1 MNNMTQKFLKTVV
14 LVVVLMTSAQAAATK
29 VLGLHVIDKNYL
41 MVHFRD
47 GEVHYRDD
55 GTGPSAYLGHSF
67 SEGDDTLL
75 VFGER
80 LKADRAQQAALWRIS
95 SSDDKGF
102 GIVRPQ
108 HVWRKSKPMNTDH
121 TLTSELDHW
130 LFLQLPKSMKQGCTY
145 TVTIPKGIGTDE
157 TSLSVCFDIWNTRSE
172 AVHVNIIGYV
182 PSEKTHAA
190 DLYQWLGDGGQRDY
204 KAFEGRKVFL
214 YDVDRQVKQDVGTVK
229 FWKPAAASEQEAG
242 KKALI
247 GTDVWNIDFQGSVP
261 GRYRL
266 VVEDVGCSMD
276 FDISPN
282 VYFEPYRY
290 SVRGYY
296 YMRLGEP
303 KDPEHVWPIPR
314 QPQFIPDEDPKELTV
329 YKTDLTPWSPEWRAL
344 RTDVWDE
351 PHFKKPEASIFW
363 KHRLPGNPVNTVV
376 RGGHSDAFD
385 WDRHLAHVSNIYDML
400 LPFILSGG
408 RLIDDNLGIRESG
421 NGIPD
426 LIDEARNEVDF
437 FLSIRDGEAYSQ
449 GVTNPSSDWTV
460 MYQAG
465 CTTMAAWAN
474 AANCAV
480 LGEAFRLQ
488 RNDSLQQYYT
498 AEAIKAFRFAEKQ
511 ENQQLDDMQDVGSI
525 QMRGRDF
532 RQLAAAFLYN
542 LTGEQQWEDIFA
554 EESMIKTPQ
563 SPLFSKGRQ
572 GFFGIGVTN
581 QFGARDVPFCQLW
594 AAAAYLTCPHHRHHA
609 TLYDNLRSSINAQA
623 ESYNISHM
631 TERPS
636 RRSANDSRWQV
647 SQNLQLVMLAHY
659 MADNDARKHELE
671 HVMFT
676 EAGWAMGRNPGNI
689 VEMTGLGERHITDC
703 YTTGRNDGAP
713 ECHPGQTPFNGTE
726 TWSPGHNGGD
736 AQVILKYCY
745 PAWADGG
752 WPRQESYFNQRYFWV
767 NGEFT
772 PRETMR
778 GKMAL
783 LGYLNAIAQQQKPIL
798 VLYENDVHCAIDGYA
813 RLAGMREVL
822 ASGDSLSVA
831 LVSCGDFLQGGVAG
845 SISKGQYIVDILRHM
860 NYDAIGLGNHEF
872 DYGVP
877 RMNELLSQ
885 VKAPVV
891 CANFFEAGS
900 PIPFFA
906 PYVIRQ
912 YGGRR
917 VGFVGVVTSEAM
929 RAEAY
934 SFYDDNGHLLYDL
947 KPMDVARIVQQAV
960 DEARSEGADIVVL
973 ISHLGEEPI
982 PNHLNSHDVVSRTRG
997 IDVVLDGHSHSAIE
1011 QSEVPNLDGRMV
1023 PVSQTGTQF
1032 QNIGKL
1038 LITPDG
1044 KCTTGLIPI
1053 KDAIYRQ
1060 PRVKAVTDSINAL
1073 MKQVTEREICRSDFD
1088 LSIYEAD
1095 GKTRRV
1101 RMAETNIGD
1110 LVADAFRTVMK
1121 TDIGLQNGGG
1131 IRNSIAKGAITYG
1144 RVLDALPFG
1153 NLLISLEATGQQ
1165 IVDMLQ
1171 KCATYDVEDGSFP
1184 QVSGLQFKIHQTANG
1199 RSVSDV
1205 AVLDAAA
1212 GQYQPIDLSRRYS
1225 IATTEYTVKGGFYD
1239 TLKSCRVLTA
1249 TSQNYCDCLVDFL
1262 RTFNGG
1268 KLPEIYAKPQN
1279 RITLIKE

>member
-1 MNNMTQKFLKTVV
+1 MNDMIQKFLKTVILLAV
-14 LVVVLMTSAQAAATK
+14 LITAAPAAATK
-29 VLGLHVIDKNYL
+29 VLGLRVIDKNYL

-47 GEVHYRDD
+47 GEVRYRDD

-67 SEGDDTLL
+67 AEGDDTLL
-75 VFGER
+75 VFGDR
-80 LKADRAQQAALWRIS
+80 LKADRAQQATLWKVS
-95 SSDDKGF
+95 SNDDKGF
-102 GIVRPQ
+102 GTVRPQ

-130 LFLQLPKSMKQGCTY
+130 LFLQLPKAMKQGCTY
-145 TVTIPKGIGTDE
+145 TVTIPKGIGADAAL
-157 TSLSVCFDIWNTRSE
+157 LSVCFDIWNAQSE

-182 PSEKTHAA
+182 PSEQTHAA

-204 KAFEGRKVFL
+204 KEFEGRQVYL
-214 YDVDRQVKQDVGTVK
+214 YNVKTQEKLNAGTVK
-229 FWKPAAASEQEAG
+229 FWKPASAAEQEAG

-247 GTDVWNIDFQGSVP
+247 GTDVWNIDFQTAAP

-276 FDISPN
+276 FDISPD
-282 VYFEPYRY
+282 VYFQPYRY

-303 KDPEHVWPIPR
+303 KDPEHVWPVPR
-314 QPQFIPDEDPKELTV
+314 QPQFIPDEDPKEFTV
-329 YKTDLTPWSPEWRAL
+329 YKTDLTPWSPEWRQL

-351 PHFKKPEASIFW
+351 PHFKKADASIFW
-363 KHRLPGNPVNTVV
+363 KHRLPGNPVNVLV
-376 RGGHSDAFD
+376 KGGHSDAFD

-400 LPFILSGG
+400 LPYILSDG
-408 RLIDDNLGIRESG
+408 RLSDDNLGIRESG

-460 MYQAG
+460 MFQAG

-480 LGEAFRLQ
+480 LAEAFRLQ
-488 RNDSLQQYYT
+488 HNDSLQQYYT
-498 AEAIKAFRFAEKQ
+498 TEAIKAFRFAEKQ
-511 ENQQLDDMQDVGSI
+511 ENQQLDDLQDIGSM

-542 LTGEQQWEDIFA
+542 LTGEQEWETAFA
-554 EESMIKTPQ
+554 EESMITSPQ

-581 QFGARDVPFCQLW
+581 RFGASDVPFCQLW
-594 AAAAYLTCPHHRHHA
+594 AAAAYLTCPQPRHHA
-609 TLYDNLRSSINAQA
+609 TLYDNLRSSIIAQA
-623 ESYNISHM
+623 ENYNISHM

-647 SQNLQLVMLAHY
+647 SQNLQLVMMAHY
-659 MADNDARKHELE
+659 MADEPRKRELE

-676 EAGWAMGRNPGNI
+676 EAGWALGRNPGNI

-783 LGYLNAIAQQQKPIL
+783 LGYLNAVSQQQKSIV

-813 RLAGMREVL
+813 RLAGLRD
-822 ASGDSLSVA
+822 AIAAADTASVA

-845 SISKGQYIVDILRHM
+845 SISKGQYVVDILRHM

-872 DYGVP
+872 DYAVP

-885 VKAPVV
+885 VKSPVV

-900 PIPFFA
+900 PIPFYA
-906 PYVIRQ
+906 PYIIRQ

-917 VGFVGVVTSEAM
+917 VAFVGAVTGEAM
-929 RAEAY
+929 RSESY
-934 SFYDDNGHLLYDL
+934 SFYDDNGRMLYDL
-947 KPMDVARIVQQAV
+947 KPMEVSRIVQQAV
-960 DEARSEGADIVVL
+960 DEARSQGADIVVL
-973 ISHLGEEPI
+973 ISHLGEQPVA
-982 PNHLNSHDVVSRTRG
+982 NNVNSHELVARTRG
-997 IDVVLDGHSHSAIE
+997 IDVVLDGHSHSVIE
-1011 QSEVPNLDGRMV
+1011 RSEAPNLDGRMI
-1023 PVSQTGTQF
+1023 PISQTGTQLA
-1032 QNIGKL
+1032 NIGKL
-1038 LITPDG
+1038 VITPDG
-1044 KCTTGLIPI
+1044 KFITSLIPF
-1053 KDAIYRQ
+1053 ANVTYQQ
-1060 PRVKAVTDSINAL
+1060 PRIKAVTDSVNSL
-1073 MKQVTEREICRSDFD
+1073 MRQVTDRVICHSDFD
-1088 LSIYEAD
+1088 LSIYETD

-1101 RMAETNIGD
+1101 RMAEANIGD
-1110 LVADAFRTVMK
+1110 LVADAFRTMMK

-1153 NLLISLEATGQQ
+1153 NLMIRLEATGQQ

-1171 KCATYDVEDGSFP
+1171 KNATFDVEDGSFP
-1184 QVSGLQFKIHQTANG
+1184 QVSGLQFKIRQGANG
-1199 RSVSDV
+1199 RSVSEV
-1205 AVLDAAA
+1205 AVLDTLS
-1212 GQYQPIDLSRRYS
+1212 GQFKPIDLSRRYT
-1225 IATTEYTVKGGFYD
+1225 IATTEYTIKGGFYD
-1239 TLKSCRVLTA
+1239 TMKGANVLTM
-1249 TSQNYCDCLVDFL
+1249 TSQSYCDCVVDYL
-1262 RTFNGG
+1262 RSLGG
-1268 KLPEIYAKPQN
+1268 DKLPSRYAKPQD
-1279 RITLIKE
+1279 RITFIKE

>member
-1 MNNMTQKFLKTVV
+1 MKQKLFTTAVLITVM
-14 LVVVLMTSAQAAATK
+14 LMPLPSSAAK
-29 VLGLHVIDKNYL
+29 VLGLKVIDKNYL
-41 MVHFRD
+41 MVHCRD

-55 GTGPSAYLGHSF
+55 GIGPSAYLGHSF
-67 SEGDDTLL
+67 AEGDDTLL

-80 LKADRAQQAALWRIS
+80 LKTDRAQQSALWKIS
-95 SSDDKGF
+95 SNDDKSF
-102 GIVRPQ
+102 GTVRPQ
-108 HVWRKSKPMNTDH
+108 HVWRKSKPMNFDH

-130 LFLQLPKSMKQGCTY
+130 LFLQLPKAMKQGCTY
-145 TVTIPKGIGTDE
+145 TVTIPKGIGIDE
-157 TSLSVCFDIWNTRSE
+157 TTSLSVCFDIWNAQSE
-172 AVHVNIIGYV
+172 AVHVNILGYV
-182 PSEKTHAA
+182 PSEQIHAA

-204 KAFEGRKVFL
+204 KAFEGRQVYL
-214 YDVDRQVKQDVGTVK
+214 YDVKNKTKTDAGTVK
-229 FWKPAAASEQEAG
+229 FWKPASAFEQEAG
-242 KKALI
+242 KKNLI
-247 GTDVWNIDFQGSVP
+247 GTDVWNIDFKTVAP

-282 VYFEPYRY
+282 VYYEPYRF

-303 KDPEHVWPIPR
+303 KNPEHVWPVPR

-329 YKTDLTPWSPEWRAL
+329 YKTDLTPWSKEWRDL
-344 RTDVWDE
+344 HTDVWDE
-351 PHFKKPEASIFW
+351 PHFKKAEASIFW
-363 KHRLPGNPVNTVV
+363 KHRLPGNPVNTIV

-400 LPFILSGG
+400 LPFILSDG
-408 RLIDDNLGIRESG
+408 RLVDDNLGIRESG

-449 GVTNPSSDWTV
+449 GVTNPSNDWTV
-460 MYQAG
+460 MFQAG

-488 RNDSLQQYYT
+488 HNDSLRQYYT
-498 AEAIKAFRFAEKQ
+498 TEAIKAFRFAEKQ
-511 ENQQLDDMQDVGSI
+511 ENQQLDDLQDVGSM

-542 LTGEQQWEDIFA
+542 LTGEQEWETVFA
-554 EESMIKTPQ
+554 EESMIKTPA
-563 SPLFSKGRQ
+563 SPLFSRGRQ
-572 GFFGIGVTN
+572 GFFGVGVTN
-581 QFGARDVPFCQLW
+581 QYGAREVPFCQLW
-594 AAAAYLTCPHHRHHA
+594 AAAAYLTCPHPRHHA
-609 TLYDNLRSSINAQA
+609 TLYDNLRASINAQA
-623 ESYNISHM
+623 ENYNISHM
-631 TERPS
+631 AERPS

-647 SQNLQLVMLAHY
+647 SQNLQLVMMAHY
-659 MADNDARKHELE
+659 MADNVRKRELE

-676 EAGWAMGRNPGNI
+676 EAGWALGRNPGNI

-745 PAWADGG
+745 PAWDNG

-783 LGYLNAIAQQQKPIL
+783 LGYLNAIGQQQKPIV
-798 VLYENDVHCAIDGYA
+798 VLYENDMHCAIDNYA
-813 RLAGMREVL
+813 RLAGMRETI
-822 ASGDSLSVA
+822 ASGDSLAVA
-831 LVSCGDFLQGGVAG
+831 LVSCGDYLQGGVAG

-885 VKAPVV
+885 LPYPVV

-900 PIPFFA
+900 PVPFYA
-906 PYVIRQ
+906 PYIIRQ
-912 YGGRR
+912 LGGRR
-917 VGFVGVVTSEAM
+917 VAFIGAVTGEAM
-929 RAEAY
+929 RSEAY
-934 SFYDDNGHLLYDL
+934 SFYNDNGHLLYDL
-947 KPMDVARIVQQAV
+947 KPMEVSRIVQQSV
-960 DEARSEGADIVVL
+960 NEVRSQGADIVVL
-973 ISHLGEEPI
+973 ISHLGEQSVA
-982 PNHLNSHDVVSRTRG
+982 NTVNSHELVARTRG
-997 IDVVLDGHSHSAIE
+997 IDVVLDGHSHSTIE
-1011 QSEVPNLDGRMV
+1011 CSEAPNLDGRMI
-1023 PVSQTGTQF
+1023 PVSQTGTQL

-1038 LITPDG
+1038 TITPEG
-1044 KCTTGLIPI
+1044 KCITQLIPLS
-1053 KDAIYRQ
+1053 DAVYQQ
-1060 PRVKAVTDSINAL
+1060 PHVKAVTDSVKAL
-1073 MKQVTEREICRSDFD
+1073 MKQVTDRELCRSDFD
-1088 LSIYEAD
+1088 LSIFEAD
-1095 GKTRRV
+1095 GKTRLV
-1101 RMAETNIGD
+1101 RSGEANIGD
-1110 LVADAFRTVMK
+1110 LVADAFRAILK

-1131 IRNSIAKGAITYG
+1131 IRNSIAKGTITYG
-1144 RVLDALPFG
+1144 KVLDALPFG
-1153 NLLISLEATGQQ
+1153 NLMITLEATGQR

-1171 KCATYDVEDGSFP
+1171 KCATYTVEDGSFP
-1184 QVSGLQFKIHQTANG
+1184 QVSGLQFKITDRVG
-1199 RSVSDV
+1199 TRSVSDV
-1205 AVLDAAA
+1205 CVLNGAT
-1212 GQYQPIDLSRRYS
+1212 GQFQPIDLTRRYT
-1225 IATTEYTVKGGFYD
+1225 IATTEYTIKGGFYD
-1239 TLKSCRVLTA
+1239 TMKAARLLN
-1249 TSQNYCDCLVDFL
+1249 TSTKDYCDCLVEFL
-1262 RTFNGG
+1262 SSFNGTI
-1268 KLPEIYAKPQN
+1268 PPAYAKPQG
-1279 RITLIKE
+1279 RISFVKE